1 MKKLMLAAATA
12 AVAGGVFAVPQ
23 VYQYKASVKHMY
35 AKRIN
40 VRDFL
45 GRTQNVY
52 QKQVKSAPLKGWLV
66 VDTDGATSATL
77 IADRQANVPGS
88 AEAAAAAAGTGPT
101 LPTITLD
108 HGRNRAFLVVQNPS
122 ATVPA
127 GVNARTF
134 RTAKVLP
141 ANLEVN
147 FIDTNFRF
155 DEVGAPIASSGLAE
169 GYLYVGGEAV
179 GPVRPKLD
187 ILNAGIAERA
197 LVAPAAATA
206 GIAMIQDYVWTSCYL
221 FGEYNG
227 PDYDGRN
234 VNPGWWQAIQTAI
247 DAGFEAGV
255 SLNALTG
262 TWAGE
267 YYFHDTWMNGS
278 GFGKFVRDSQ
288 SGTCCGFSGSS
299 TAARLSNLSGNLK
312 GGLFLCTYEG
322 LIHGAGAAWLNGVNT
337 WEDQWFTP
345 AAGGAIDAFGRTRP
359 WTVAQY
365 TDGTT
370 GTDQDQIDLWQDG
383 FAELNTTDI
392 ITGTWSIKSK
402 VSNIPSAEVTLADVR
417 ALSGNAALA
426 TVTEASTGLLD
437 LVQVLKGCA
446 LDLNSNTKF
455 VITTGNPETVNRVAV
470 AATRYDVPAI
480 TPWFAQYYGLANW
493 Q

>member
-1 MKKLMLAAATA
+1 MKKLMLAAI
-12 AVAGGVFAVPQ
+12 AVTLAGGSYAAPQ

-40 VRDFL
+40 VRDVL
-45 GRTQNVY
+45 NQQRNVY
-52 QKQVKSAPLKGWLV
+52 QKLVKSTSLKGWLV

-77 IADRQANVPGS
+77 IADRADANTVPP
-88 AEAAAAAAGTGPT
+88 A
-101 LPTITLD
+101 ITLD

-122 ATVPA
+122 AAVPN

-155 DEVGAPIASSGLAE
+155 DGVGAPVASSGLAE

-197 LVAPAAATA
+197 LAAPAAATA

-227 PDYDGRN
+227 PDYEGRN
-234 VNPGWWQAIQTAI
+234 LNPGWWQAIQTAI
-247 DAGFEAGV
+247 DAGFDPGV
-255 SLNALTG
+255 SVAGLTG

-288 SGTCCGFSGSS
+288 SGTCCGFSGSA
-299 TAARLSNLSGNLK
+299 TAARLSNLSGNVK
-312 GGLFLCTYEG
+312 GGLFLCTYAG

-345 AAGGAIDAFGRTRP
+345 AAGGTIDATGAFRP

-370 GTDQDQIDLWQDG
+370 GNDQDQIDLWQDG

-426 TVTEASTGLLD
+426 AVTEASTGLLD

-446 LDLNSNTKF
+446 LDLNPNTKF